1 VNKPALVI
9 AFVLSLVLTDA
20 RSQAPKPLSEGD
32 LFKSGDQL
40 NGEPALPKPASET
53 GAPKKDK
60 TEGQTEI
67 TADGTEF
74 SNKTH
79 IAIFTGQ
86 VIVKNPDF
94 NVVCDKLTA
103 YLKHDE
109 KPAVAANDKKPA
121 ANAATVKSPT
131 PDPAVP
137 KSKGGL
143 EKAIAEM
150 QDGKVVITQDKKEA
164 DGSTSHSI
172 GKAERAV
179 YTASNGEVTLTGWPE
194 ITQGIN
200 RVVPAEDGVTLI
212 LYRDG
217 RYRAVGRTKTLL
229 QDNEKSAH

>member
-1 VNKPALVI
+1 MNKPALVI
-9 AFVLSLVLTDA
+9 TFVLSLVLTDA
-20 RSQAPKPLSEGD
+20 RSQAPKPLSDGG
-32 LFKSGDQL
+32 LLKSIDQL
-40 NGEPALPKPASET
+40 NGEPPLPKPATET
-53 GAPKKDK
+53 AAPKKA
-60 TEGQTEI
+60 EGQTEI
-67 TADGTEF
+67 TADGAEF

-79 IAIFTGQ
+79 IAIFSGQ

-94 NVVCDKLTA
+94 NVICDKLTA

-109 KPAVAANDKKPA
+109 KPVVAANDKKPVA
-121 ANAATVKSPT
+121 DAATAKSPA
-131 PDPAVP
+131 PDAAAP

-150 QDGKVVITQDKKEA
+150 QDGGKVVITQDKKEA
-164 DGSTSHSI
+164 DGSTTHSI

-179 YTASNGEVTLTGWPE
+179 YTAINGEVTLTGWPE